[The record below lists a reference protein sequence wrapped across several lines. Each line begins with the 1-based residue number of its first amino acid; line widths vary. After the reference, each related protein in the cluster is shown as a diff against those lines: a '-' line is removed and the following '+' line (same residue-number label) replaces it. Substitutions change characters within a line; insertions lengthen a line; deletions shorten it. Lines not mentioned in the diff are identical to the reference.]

1 MGDKKISERILD
13 SANKFVLRVSALYPD
28 GYEFLFLF
36 YFIKEEQMAYKPVE
50 VVDLAGNAGMY
61 KGNLGIPNWLIR
73 SFMAGLFIAVGAAL
87 CTVCGTGVDKTLG
100 PGFKS
105 LIAGSVFPVGLIA
118 IVLTGMSL
126 FTGDTMLIP
135 MAVFQKKSTWSKVWN
150 AWFWVYIGNFIGSL
164 FWAYLMVIG
173 PFSKGGGPELTVFGQ
188 NAIAIAEAKTLP
200 YIAAGSIGMWSA
212 FMKGIA
218 CNLLVNVAI
227 LLALSSK
234 NMIGKFFGI
243 WFPIMAFV
251 ATGFEHSVANMYFI
265 PTGIMLGANVSWAQF
280 VQWNL
285 IPVTLGN
292 IVGGFIF
299 IGAVYFYS
307 FKKELSTMSPT

>member
-1 MGDKKISERILD
+1 
-13 SANKFVLRVSALYPD
+13 
-28 GYEFLFLF
+28 
-36 YFIKEEQMAYKPVE
+36 MAHKPVE
-50 VVDLAGNAGMY
+50 VVDMAGTAGKY
-61 KGNLGIPNWLIR
+61 KGDLGAANFMIR
-73 SFMAGLFIAVGAAL
+73 SFMAGLFIAVGGAL
-87 CTVCGTGVDKTLG
+87 CTVCGTGLDTAIS

-105 LIAGSVFPVGLIA
+105 LIAGAVFPVGLIA

-164 FWAYLMVIG
+164 FWAYLMVVG
-173 PFSKGGGPELTVFGQ
+173 PFSKGGGPDLTVFGQ

-200 YIAAGSIGMWSA
+200 YIAAGTIGYWSA

-227 LLALSSK
+227 LLAFSSK
-234 NMIGKFFGI
+234 AMVGKFFGI

-251 ATGFEHSVANMYFI
+251 ASGFEHCVANMYFI
-265 PTGIMLGANVSWAQF
+265 PAGIMLGANVTWLQF
-280 VQWNL
+280 IQWNL
-285 IPVTLGN
+285 IPVTIGN
-292 IVGGFIF
+292 IVGGFLF

-307 FKKELSTMSPT
+307 FKKELSTMSPS

>member
-1 MGDKKISERILD
+1 
-13 SANKFVLRVSALYPD
+13 
-28 GYEFLFLF
+28 
-36 YFIKEEQMAYKPVE
+36 MAHKPVE
-50 VVDLAGNAGMY
+50 IVELAGNAGKY
-61 KGNLGIPNWLIR
+61 KANLGTPNFLVR

-87 CTVCGTGVDKTLG
+87 CTVCGTGVEKTLG
-100 PGFKS
+100 PGFKA
-105 LIAGSVFPVGLIA
+105 LIGGAVFPVGLIA

-135 MAVFQKKSTWSKVWN
+135 MAVFQKKTTWGKVFN
-150 AWFWVYIGNFIGSL
+150 AWTWVYIGNFVGSI
-164 FWAYLMVIG
+164 FWAYLMVVG
-173 PFSKGGGPELTVFGQ
+173 PLSKGGGPELTVFGQ
-188 NAIAIAEAKTLP
+188 NAITIAEGKVLP
-200 YIAAGSIGMWSA
+200 YIATGTLGLWSA

-227 LLALSSK
+227 LLAFASK

-251 ATGFEHSVANMYFI
+251 SSGFEHSVANMYFI
-265 PTGIMLGANVSWAQF
+265 PTGIMLGANVTWAQF

-307 FKKELSTMSPT
+307 FKKELSSMSPT

>member
-1 MGDKKISERILD
+1 M
-13 SANKFVLRVSALYPD
+13 AN
-28 GYEFLFLF
+28 
-36 YFIKEEQMAYKPVE
+36 KPVE
-50 VVDLAGNAGMY
+50 IVQLAGDAGKY
-61 KGNLGIPNWLIR
+61 KANLTPGNYLVR
-73 SFMAGLFIAVGAAL
+73 SFMAGLFIAVGGAL
-87 CTVCGTGVDKTLG
+87 ATICGTGLENTVG

-105 LIAGSVFPVGLIA
+105 MISGAVFPVGLIA

-135 MAVFQKKSTWSKVWN
+135 MAVFQKKSTWAKVLN

-164 FWAYLMVIG
+164 FWAYLMSVG
-173 PFSKGGGPELTVFGQ
+173 PLSKGGGPELTVFGQ
-188 NAIAIAEAKTLP
+188 NAVAIAQAKTLP
-200 YIAAGSIGMWSA
+200 YMANGGLGLWSA

-218 CNLLVNVAI
+218 CNLLVNLAI

-251 ATGFEHSVANMYFI
+251 ASGFEHSVANMYFI
-265 PTGIMLGANVSWAQF
+265 PTGIMLGANVTWGQF
-280 VQWNL
+280 IGWNL

-292 IVGGFIF
+292 IVGGFVF
-299 IGAVYFYS
+299 IGAVYYIS
-307 FKKELSTMSPT
+307 FKKELSSIAPT

>member
-1 MGDKKISERILD
+1 
-13 SANKFVLRVSALYPD
+13 
-28 GYEFLFLF
+28 
-36 YFIKEEQMAYKPVE
+36 MAHKPVE
-50 VVDLAGNAGMY
+50 VVEMAGNAGVY
-61 KGNLGIPNWLIR
+61 KAELGAPNFLVR
-73 SFMAGLFIAVGAAL
+73 SFMAGLFIAVGGAL
-87 CTVCGTGVDKTLG
+87 CTVCATGLDKTLG

-105 LIAGSVFPVGLIA
+105 LIAGAVFPVGLIA

-135 MAVFQKKSTWSKVWN
+135 MAVFQKKTRWSKVWN

-164 FWAYLMVIG
+164 FWAYLMVVG

-200 YIAAGSIGMWSA
+200 YMAAGTIGLWSA

-227 LLALSSK
+227 LLAFSSK
-234 NMIGKFFGI
+234 AMIGKFFGI

-251 ATGFEHSVANMYFI
+251 ASGFEHCVANMYFI
-265 PTGIMLGANVSWAQF
+265 PAGIMLGANVSWGQF
-280 VQWNL
+280 IQWNL
-285 IPVTLGN
+285 IPVTIGN
-292 IVGGFIF
+292 IVGGFLF

-307 FKKELSTMSPT
+307 FKKELSSMSPS